1 MRILLFFDLPMLTS
15 KEQKAYRTFIKIIK
29 KEGFYMLQES
39 VYIKLAINQQVVD
52 SVKNKIKKSL
62 PDNGS
67 IMLLSITEKQFSSI
81 DFMLG
86 ENKTDV
92 VNSTDRI
99 IVLWK
104 KLLLNY

>member
-1 MRILLFFDLPMLTS
+1 MSFRFMRILLFFDLPMLTS

-99 IVLWK
+99 IVL
-104 KLLLNY
+104 

>member
-1 MRILLFFDLPMLTS
+1 MRMLLFFDLPMLTS
-15 KEQKAYRTFIKIIK
+15 KEQKAYRAFIKAIK

-81 DFMLG
+81 DFLLG

-99 IVLWK
+99 IVL
-104 KLLLNY
+104 

>member
-99 IVLWK
+99 IVL
-104 KLLLNY
+104 